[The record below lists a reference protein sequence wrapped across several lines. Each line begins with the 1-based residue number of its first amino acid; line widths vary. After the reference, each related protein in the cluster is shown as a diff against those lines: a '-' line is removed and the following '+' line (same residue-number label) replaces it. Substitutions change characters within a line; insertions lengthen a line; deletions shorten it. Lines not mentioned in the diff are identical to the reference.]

1 MAEFNV
7 LGRSHVRVDAMDKV
21 TGHATY
27 AGDVYLPE
35 MLMCKVLTSARSHA
49 RIVSIDT
56 SAAEGLPGVRGVIT
70 GKDFPDVF
78 FGSGALRDRR
88 VMARDEVFYVGE
100 PVAAVAAEDEMT
112 AVEALSLIRIEYE
125 DLERVVDP
133 VASLIQAQGDGGAAP
148 VIVHSDLEDF
158 EGYGFALGG
167 NNCTMLDA
175 DRGDVDA
182 AFAEAGLIVEE
193 TYHTQ
198 AINQGF
204 LEPMACVANVEANG
218 RLTVWAST
226 QGPYQVR
233 QQLASVLDMPI
244 GNIKII
250 AMELGGG
257 FGAKLR
263 LALEAFPALLSMKTR
278 RPVKLVNTREETFT
292 LNGPRLET
300 NIYLKTAVTGEGI
313 ITAREARSIFDV
325 GAYLGAGPNSGVGHG
340 LGAYNIPNFRLRSY
354 GVYTNKV
361 YVGSYRASGVA
372 DMTFAVE
379 SHMDVIAH
387 RLGLDPLEFRR
398 RNALKEGDVGV
409 SGARIP
415 ANGLSEVLDALQEKM
430 ALPPRRLTDDDRRT
444 EGADTTDEKAGS
456 EPDAGKAARG
466 VGIAVGEWRS
476 GSGPSTA
483 SISVNEDGTVG
494 LLTGSVDISGS
505 DTSLAQIAAE
515 VLGLEMEQ
523 VIVARRDTDL
533 APFTGPSGGS
543 RIVYSQG
550 KAVQMAAEDA
560 RDKLLALAADR
571 LGVQADA
578 LGCEG
583 GAVYVIDNPPQSIG
597 LGQLARM
604 SLSSRGG
611 PVVGT
616 ASLSSMPYNPV
627 FNAQAAEVLVDRET
641 GQVRVTR
648 FVQAQ
653 DVGLAVNPMGVEGQ
667 LEGGA
672 VQGIGRALSEEIQ
685 IDPDSG
691 QIRNPSLATYLMPL
705 ALDMPEIENVLVE
718 VPSEDGPFG
727 LRAVA
732 EPPGFGPP
740 AAIANAIYDAVGV
753 RIRTLPLSPERVL
766 AAIQGREPED
776 YGMDAEVL
784 RAAEI

>member
-7 LGRSHVRVDAMDKV
+7 LGKNHVRIDALDKV

-35 MLMCKVLTSARSHA
+35 MLMCKVLTSPRSHA
-49 RIVSIDT
+49 RILSIDT
-56 SAAEGLPGVRGVIT
+56 SEAEALPGVRGVIT
-70 GKDFPDVF
+70 GRDFPDVF

-88 VMARDEVFYVGE
+88 VMARDEVFYIGE
-100 PVAAVAAEDEMT
+100 PVAAVAADDEIT
-112 AVEALSLIRIEYE
+112 AVEALSLIKVEYE
-125 DLERVVDP
+125 NLDSIVDP
-133 VASLIQAQGDGGAAP
+133 VASLTGGAA
-148 VIVHSDLEDF
+148 VVHPDLEGF

-175 DRGDVDA
+175 DRGDVDS
-182 AFAEAGLIVEE
+182 AFADADLIVEE

-198 AINQGF
+198 PINQGF
-204 LEPMACVANVEANG
+204 LEPMACVANLEANG

-250 AMELGGG
+250 AMEMGGG

-263 LALEAFPALLSMKTR
+263 LALEAFPAMLTMKTH

-300 NIYLKTAVTGEGI
+300 NIYLKTGVTKDGRM
-313 ITAREARSIFDV
+313 TAREGRSVFDV

-340 LGAYNIPNFRLRSY
+340 LGAYDIPNFRLRSY
-354 GVYTNKV
+354 GVYTNKL

-398 RNALKEGDVGV
+398 MNALKEGDTSV

-415 ANGLSEVLDALQEKM
+415 RNGLAEVMDALKEKLE
-430 ALPPRRLTDDDRRT
+430 LPRSGNGSGD
-444 EGADTTDEKAGS
+444 GADN
-456 EPDAGKAARG
+456 PRMARG

-483 SISVNEDGTVG
+483 SISVNEDGSVG

-515 VLGLEMEQ
+515 VMGLEMEQ
-523 VIVARRDTDL
+523 VIVAKRDTDL

-560 RDKLLALAADR
+560 RDKLLGLAADR

-578 LGCEG
+578 LECEG
-583 GAVYVIDNPPQSIG
+583 GAVYVMDNPPQSIG

-611 PVVGT
+611 PVVGN

-627 FNAQAAEVLVDRET
+627 FNAQGAEVLVDRET
-641 GQVRVTR
+641 GQVKVTR

-672 VQGIGRALSEEIQ
+672 VQGIGRALSEEIL
-685 IDPDSG
+685 IDRDTG
-691 QIRNPSLATYLMPL
+691 QVRNPSLATYLMPL
-705 ALDMPEIENVLVE
+705 SIDMPEIENVLVE

-766 AAIQGREPED
+766 AAMQGREPEN
-776 YGMDAEVL
+776 YGMDVEAI
-784 RAAEI
+784 RAAEA

>member
-1 MAEFNV
+1 MAESDIHNFRV
-7 LGRSHVRVDAMDKV
+7 LGKNHVRVDALDKV

-35 MLMCKVLTSARSHA
+35 MLMCKVLTSSRSHA
-49 RIVSIDT
+49 RIVSMDT
-56 SAAEGLPGVRGVIT
+56 SEAEALPGVGGVIT
-70 GKDFPDVF
+70 GKDFPEVF

-100 PVAAVAAEDEMT
+100 PVAAVAANDEVT
-112 AVEALSLIRIEYE
+112 AVEALSLIKVEYE
-125 DLERVVDP
+125 DLDTVVDP
-133 VASLIQAQGDGGAAP
+133 LAAILP
-148 VIVHSDLEDF
+148 NSTEVHPDLPEF

-182 AFAEAGLIVEE
+182 AFAEADHIIEE
-193 TYHTQ
+193 IYHTQ
-198 AINQGF
+198 PINQGF

-233 QQLASVLDMPI
+233 QQLASVLEMPI
-244 GNIKII
+244 GNIKIV
-250 AMELGGG
+250 AMEMGGG

-263 LALEAFPALLSMKTR
+263 LALEAFPALLAMKTH

-300 NIYLKTAVTGEGI
+300 NIYLKTAVTNDGR
-313 ITAREARSIFDV
+313 ITAREGRSVFDV

-340 LGAYNIPNFRLRSY
+340 LGAYDIPNFRLRSY
-354 GVYTNKV
+354 GVYTNKL

-398 RNALKEGDVGV
+398 RNALKEGDVSV
-409 SGARIP
+409 SGARLP
-415 ANGLSEVLDALQEKM
+415 RNGLSEVMDALKEKM
-430 ALPPRRLTDDDRRT
+430 EQPRNGGASDDRL
-444 EGADTTDEKAGS
+444 
-456 EPDAGKAARG
+456 ARG
-466 VGIAVGEWRS
+466 VGVAVGEWRS

-515 VLGLEMEQ
+515 ALGLEMEQ
-523 VIVARRDTDL
+523 VIVAKRDTDL

-560 RDKLLALAADR
+560 RDKLLGLAADR

-578 LGCEG
+578 LECEG
-583 GAVYVIDNPPQSIG
+583 GAVYVMDNPPQSIG

-611 PVVGT
+611 PIVGT

-627 FNAQAAEVLVDRET
+627 FNAQGAEVLVDRET

-685 IDPDSG
+685 IDPETG
-691 QIRNPSLATYLMPL
+691 QVRNPSLATYLMPL
-705 ALDMPEIENVLVE
+705 AIDMPEIENVLVE

-766 AAIQGREPED
+766 AAIQGQEPDD
-776 YGMDAEVL
+776 YGMDVEAL
-784 RAAEI
+784 RAAEA

>member
-1 MAEFNV
+1 MPEFKV
-7 LGRSHVRVDAMDKV
+7 LGKNHVRVDAMDKV
-21 TGHATY
+21 TGHAIY

-35 MLMCKVLTSARSHA
+35 MLMCKVLTSPRSHA

-56 SAAEGLPGVRGVIT
+56 SEAEALPGVRGVIT
-70 GKDFPDVF
+70 GRDFPDVY

-100 PVAAVAAEDEMT
+100 PVAAVAADDEVT
-112 AVEALSLIRIEYE
+112 AAEALSLIRVEYD
-125 DLERVVDP
+125 DLDSIVDP
-133 VASLIQAQGDGGAAP
+133 VTSLTGSST
-148 VIVHSDLEDF
+148 IVHPDLEEF
-158 EGYGFALGG
+158 EGYAFALGG
-167 NNCTMLDA
+167 NNCAMLDA

-182 AFAEAGLIVEE
+182 AFAQADHIIEE

-198 AINQGF
+198 PINQGF

-218 RLTVWAST
+218 RLTIWAST

-244 GNIKII
+244 GNIKIV
-250 AMELGGG
+250 AMEMGGG

-263 LALEAFPALLSMKTR
+263 LALEAFPALLAMKTN

-300 NIYLKTAVTGEGI
+300 NIYLKTAVSSDGK

-340 LGAYNIPNFRLRSY
+340 LGAYDIPNFRLRSY

-387 RLGLDPLEFRR
+387 KLGLDPLAFRR
-398 RNALKEGDVGV
+398 HNALKEGDVGV

-415 ANGLSEVLDALQEKM
+415 RHGLAEVMDALQEKM
-430 ALPPRRLTDDDRRT
+430 SGSGNGGSQSDNPRM
-444 EGADTTDEKAGS
+444 
-456 EPDAGKAARG
+456 ARG

-515 VLGLEMEQ
+515 TLGLELEQ
-523 VIVARRDTDL
+523 VVVAKRDTDL

-560 RDKLLALAADR
+560 RDKLVALAADR
-571 LGVQADA
+571 LGVNADA
-578 LGCEG
+578 LECEG
-583 GAVYVIDNPPQSIG
+583 GAVYVMDNPPQSLGI
-597 LGQLARM
+597 GQLARM

-611 PVVGT
+611 PIVGA

-627 FNAQAAEVLVDRET
+627 FNAQGAEVLVDRET
-641 GQVRVTR
+641 GQVKVTR

-685 IDPDSG
+685 IDPNTG
-691 QIRNPSLATYLMPL
+691 QVRNPSLATYLMPL
-705 ALDMPEIENVLVE
+705 AIDMPEIENVLVE

-766 AAIQGREPED
+766 AAMQGLEPED
-776 YGMDAEVL
+776 YGLDPDAL
-784 RAAEI
+784 RAAEA

>member
-1 MAEFNV
+1 MAESDIRNFRV
-7 LGRSHVRVDAMDKV
+7 LGKNHVRVDALDKV

-35 MLMCKVLTSARSHA
+35 MLMCKVLTSTRSHA
-49 RIVSIDT
+49 RIVSVDT
-56 SAAEGLPGVRGVIT
+56 SEAEALPGVRGVIT

-100 PVAAVAAEDEMT
+100 PVAAVAADDEVT
-112 AVEALSLIRIEYE
+112 AVEALSLIKVEYE
-125 DLERVVDP
+125 DLDTVVDP
-133 VASLIQAQGDGGAAP
+133 LAA
-148 VIVHSDLEDF
+148 ILQDSTEVHPDLPEF

-182 AFAEAGLIVEE
+182 AFAEADYIIEE

-198 AINQGF
+198 PINQGF
-204 LEPMACVANVEANG
+204 LEPMACLANVEANG

-233 QQLASVLDMPI
+233 QQLASVLEMPI
-244 GNIKII
+244 GNIKIV
-250 AMELGGG
+250 AMEMGGG

-263 LALEAFPALLSMKTR
+263 LALEAFPALLAMKTH

-300 NIYLKTAVTGEGI
+300 NIYLKTAVTKDGR
-313 ITAREARSIFDV
+313 ITAREGRSVFDV

-340 LGAYNIPNFRLRSY
+340 LGAYDIPNFRLRSY
-354 GVYTNKV
+354 GVYTNKL

-398 RNALKEGDVGV
+398 RNALKEGDLGV
-409 SGARIP
+409 SGARLP
-415 ANGLSEVLDALQEKM
+415 RNGLAEVMDALKEKM
-430 ALPPRRLTDDDRRT
+430 EQPRNGGVSDSSDDRL
-444 EGADTTDEKAGS
+444 
-456 EPDAGKAARG
+456 ARG
-466 VGIAVGEWRS
+466 VGVAVGEWRS

-515 VLGLEMEQ
+515 ALGLEMEQ
-523 VIVARRDTDL
+523 VIVAKRDTDL

-560 RDKLLALAADR
+560 RDKLFALAADR

-578 LGCEG
+578 LECEG
-583 GAVYVIDNPPQSIG
+583 GTVYVMDNPPQSIG

-611 PVVGT
+611 PIVGT

-627 FNAQAAEVLVDRET
+627 FNAQGAEVLVDRET

-685 IDPDSG
+685 IDAETG
-691 QIRNPSLATYLMPL
+691 QVRNPSLATYLMPL
-705 ALDMPEIENVLVE
+705 AIDMPEIENVLVE

-766 AAIQGREPED
+766 AAMQGRDPDD
-776 YGMDAEVL
+776 YGMDVEAL
-784 RAAEI
+784 RAAEA

>member
-1 MAEFNV
+1 MAD
-7 LGRSHVRVDAMDKV
+7 VRVDALDKV

-35 MLMCKVLTSARSHA
+35 MLMCKVLTSTRSHA
-49 RIVSIDT
+49 RIVGIDT
-56 SAAEGLPGVRGVIT
+56 SQAEALPGVRGVIT

-78 FGSGALRDRR
+78 FGSGALKDRR
-88 VMARDEVFYVGE
+88 VMAREAVFYIGE
-100 PVAAVAAEDEMT
+100 PVAAVAADDEIT
-112 AVEALSLIRIEYE
+112 AVEALSLIRVEYE

-133 VASLIQAQGDGGAAP
+133 MASISGNATE
-148 VIVHSDLEDF
+148 VHPDLPDF

-175 DRGDVDA
+175 DRGDVDQ
-182 AFAEAGLIVEE
+182 AFREASHIVEE

-198 AINQGF
+198 PINQGF
-204 LEPMACVANVEANG
+204 LEPMACVANLEAAG

-233 QQLASVLDMPI
+233 AQLASVLDMPI

-263 LALEAFPALLSMKTR
+263 LALEAFPAMLAMKTG

-300 NIYLKTAVTGEGI
+300 NIYLKTAVTNEGR
-313 ITAREARSIFDV
+313 ITAREARSVFDV

-387 RLGLDPLEFRR
+387 KLGLDPMEFREK
-398 RNALKEGDVGV
+398 NALKEGDISV
-409 SGARIP
+409 SGAPIP
-415 ANGLSEVLDALQEKM
+415 RHGLAEVMDALKEKM
-430 ALPPRRLTDDDRRT
+430 DLPKTLPST
-444 EGADTTDEKAGS
+444 ERE
-456 EPDAGKAARG
+456 ARG
-466 VGIAVGEWRS
+466 VGVAVGEWRS

-483 SISVNEDGTVG
+483 SISVNEDGTVS

-515 VLGLEMEQ
+515 VLGLELEQ
-523 VIVARRDTDL
+523 VVVAKRDTDL

-550 KAVQMAAEDA
+550 KAVQMAADDA
-560 RDKLLALAADR
+560 RDKLMALAADR
-571 LGVQADA
+571 LGVQAEA
-578 LGCEG
+578 LECQG
-583 GAVYVIDNPPQSIG
+583 GAVYVMDNPPQSMG
-597 LGQLARM
+597 LAQLARM

-611 PVVGT
+611 PIVGA

-627 FNAQAAEVLVDRET
+627 FNAQGAEVVVDRET

-672 VQGIGRALSEEIQ
+672 VQGIGRALSEEIL
-685 IDPDSG
+685 IDRDTG
-691 QIRNPSLATYLMPL
+691 QVRNASLATYLMPL
-705 ALDMPEIENVLVE
+705 AVDMPPIETVLVE

-753 RIRTLPLSPERVL
+753 RIRTLPLSAERVL
-766 AAIQGREPED
+766 AALQGRDPD
-776 YGMDAEVL
+776 QYGMDVEAL
-784 RAAEI
+784 RAAEV

>member
-1 MAEFNV
+1 MAESDIRNFRV
-7 LGRSHVRVDAMDKV
+7 LGKNHVRVDALDKV

-35 MLMCKVLTSARSHA
+35 MLMCKVLTSTRSHA
-49 RIVSIDT
+49 RIVSVDT
-56 SAAEGLPGVRGVIT
+56 SEAEALPGVRGVIT

-100 PVAAVAAEDEMT
+100 PVAAVAADDEVT
-112 AVEALSLIRIEYE
+112 AVEALSLIKVEYE
-125 DLERVVDP
+125 DLDTVVDP
-133 VASLIQAQGDGGAAP
+133 LAA
-148 VIVHSDLEDF
+148 ILQDSTEVHPDLPEF

-182 AFAEAGLIVEE
+182 SFAEADHIIEE

-198 AINQGF
+198 PINQGF

-233 QQLASVLDMPI
+233 QQLASVLEMPI
-244 GNIKII
+244 GNIKIV
-250 AMELGGG
+250 AMEMGGG

-263 LALEAFPALLSMKTR
+263 LALEAFPALLAMKTH

-300 NIYLKTAVTGEGI
+300 NIYLKTAVTNDGR
-313 ITAREARSIFDV
+313 ITAREGRSVFDV

-340 LGAYNIPNFRLRSY
+340 LGAYDIPNFRLRSY
-354 GVYTNKV
+354 GVYTNKL

-398 RNALKEGDVGV
+398 RNALKEGDVSV
-409 SGARIP
+409 SGARLP
-415 ANGLSEVLDALQEKM
+415 RNGLAEVMDALKEKM
-430 ALPPRRLTDDDRRT
+430 EQPRNGGVSDSSDDRL
-444 EGADTTDEKAGS
+444 
-456 EPDAGKAARG
+456 ARG
-466 VGIAVGEWRS
+466 VGVAVGEWRS

-515 VLGLEMEQ
+515 ALGLEMEQ
-523 VIVARRDTDL
+523 VIVAKRDTDL

-560 RDKLLALAADR
+560 RDKLFALAADR

-578 LGCEG
+578 LECEG
-583 GAVYVIDNPPQSIG
+583 GAVYVMDNPPQSIG

-611 PVVGT
+611 PIVGT

-627 FNAQAAEVLVDRET
+627 FNAQGAEVLVDRET

-685 IDPDSG
+685 IDAETG
-691 QIRNPSLATYLMPL
+691 QVRNPSLATYLMPL
-705 ALDMPEIENVLVE
+705 AIDMPEIENVLVE

-753 RIRTLPLSPERVL
+753 RIRTLPLCPERVL
-766 AAIQGREPED
+766 AAMQGREPDD
-776 YGMDAEVL
+776 YGMDVEAL
-784 RAAEI
+784 RAAEA

>member
-7 LGRSHVRVDAMDKV
+7 LGKSHVRVDALDKV

-35 MLMCKVLTSARSHA
+35 MLMCKVLTSTRSHA
-49 RIVSIDT
+49 RIVSVDT
-56 SAAEGLPGVRGVIT
+56 SEAEALPGVRGIIT

-100 PVAAVAAEDEMT
+100 PVAAVAADDEIT
-112 AVEALSLIRIEYE
+112 AVEALSLIKVEYE
-125 DLERVVDP
+125 DLDRVVDP
-133 VASLIQAQGDGGAAP
+133 VSSLTGG
-148 VIVHSDLEDF
+148 VTVVHPDLEGF

-182 AFAEAGLIVEE
+182 AFAGADHVIEE

-198 AINQGF
+198 PINQGF
-204 LEPMACVANVEANG
+204 LEPMACVTNVEANG

-250 AMELGGG
+250 AMEMGGG

-263 LALEAFPALLSMKTR
+263 LALEAFPALLAMKTH

-300 NIYLKTAVTGEGI
+300 NIYLKTAVTSDGK

-387 RLGLDPLEFRR
+387 KVGIDPLEFRR
-398 RNALKEGDVGV
+398 RNSLKEGDIGV

-415 ANGLSEVLDALQEKM
+415 RHGLAEVMDALEGKMDMPRANGGTSADSGDGRM
-430 ALPPRRLTDDDRRT
+430 AH
-444 EGADTTDEKAGS
+444 
-456 EPDAGKAARG
+456 G

-505 DTSLAQIAAE
+505 DTSLAQITAE

-523 VIVARRDTDL
+523 VIVAKRDTDL

-550 KAVQMAAEDA
+550 KAVEMAAGDA

-578 LGCEG
+578 LECEG
-583 GAVYVIDNPPQSIG
+583 GAVYVMDNPPQSIG
-597 LGQLARM
+597 MGQLARM

-611 PVVGT
+611 PIVGT

-627 FNAQAAEVLVDRET
+627 FNAQGAEVVVDRET
-641 GQVRVTR
+641 GQVKVTR

-672 VQGIGRALSEEIQ
+672 VQGIGRALSEEIL
-685 IDPDSG
+685 IDPNTG
-691 QIRNPSLATYLMPL
+691 QVRNASLATYLMPL
-705 ALDMPEIENVLVE
+705 AVDMPEIESVLVE

-766 AAIQGREPED
+766 AAMQGREPDD
-776 YGMDAEVL
+776 YGMDADAL
-784 RAAEI
+784 RAAEV

>member
-35 MLMCKVLTSARSHA
+35 MLMCKVLTSTRSHA

-56 SAAEGLPGVRGVIT
+56 SGAEALPGVRGVIT

-100 PVAAVAAEDEMT
+100 PVAAVAAVDEMT
-112 AVEALSLIRIEYE
+112 AVEALALITVEYE

-133 VASLIQAQGDGGAAP
+133 VASLTITP
-148 VIVHSDLEDF
+148 TVVHSDLEAF

-182 AFAEAGLIVEE
+182 AFAEAHQIIEE

-198 AINQGF
+198 PINQGF
-204 LEPMACVANVEANG
+204 LEPMACVANCEANG
-218 RLTVWAST
+218 RLTIWAST

-263 LALEAFPALLSMKTR
+263 LALEAFPALLSMKAH

-300 NIYLKTAVTGEGI
+300 NIYLKTAVTNEGI
-313 ITAREARSIFDV
+313 ITAREARSVFDV

-340 LGAYNIPNFRLRSY
+340 LGAYDIPNFRLRSY

-398 RNALKEGDVGV
+398 RNALKEGDIGV

-430 ALPPRRLTDDDRRT
+430 DLPGP
-444 EGADTTDEKAGS
+444 KAS
-456 EPDAGKAARG
+456 PEPDSGKAARG

-523 VIVARRDTDL
+523 VIVAKRDTDL

-550 KAVQMAAEDA
+550 RAVQMAAEDA
-560 RDKLLALAADR
+560 RDKLFALAADR

-578 LGCEG
+578 LECEG

-705 ALDMPEIENVLVE
+705 AIDMPEIENVLVE

-776 YGMDAEVL
+776 YGMDPEAL
-784 RAAEI
+784 RAAEA

>member
-7 LGRSHVRVDAMDKV
+7 LGKNHVRVDALDKV

-35 MLMCKVLTSARSHA
+35 MLMCKVLTSPRSHA
-49 RIVSIDT
+49 RIVRIDT
-56 SAAEGLPGVRGVIT
+56 SEAEALPGVRGVIT
-70 GKDFPDVF
+70 GQDFPDVF

-100 PVAAVAAEDEMT
+100 PVAAVAAEDEIT
-112 AVEALSLIRIEYE
+112 AVEALSLIKVEYE
-125 DLERVVDP
+125 DLERIVDP
-133 VASLIQAQGDGGAAP
+133 VASLTGGAA
-148 VIVHSDLEDF
+148 IVHPDLEDF
-158 EGYGFALGG
+158 EGYAFALGG

-182 AFAEAGLIVEE
+182 AFAEAALVVEE

-198 AINQGF
+198 PINQGF

-250 AMELGGG
+250 AMEMGGG

-263 LALEAFPALLSMKTR
+263 LALEAFPALLAMKTH

-300 NIYLKTAVTGEGI
+300 NIYLKTAVANDGK
-313 ITAREARSIFDV
+313 ITARESRSVFDV

-340 LGAYNIPNFRLRSY
+340 LGAYDIPNFRLRSY
-354 GVYTNKV
+354 GVYTNKL

-387 RLGLDPLEFRR
+387 KLGLDPLEFRR
-398 RNALKEGDVGV
+398 LNALKEGDIGV
-409 SGARIP
+409 SGARLP
-415 ANGLSEVLDALQEKM
+415 RHGLAEVMDALQEKM
-430 ALPPRRLTDDDRRT
+430 SQPGN
-444 EGADTTDEKAGS
+444 GAELQ
-456 EPDAGKAARG
+456 PDNGRMAHG

-515 VLGLEMEQ
+515 VLGLELEQ
-523 VIVARRDTDL
+523 VIVAKRDTDL

-560 RDKLLALAADR
+560 RDKLLGLAADR

-578 LGCEG
+578 LECEG
-583 GAVYVIDNPPQSIG
+583 GAVYVMDNPPQSIA

-611 PVVGT
+611 PIVGT

-627 FNAQAAEVLVDRET
+627 FNAQGAEVLVDRET

-685 IDPDSG
+685 IDSDTG
-691 QIRNPSLATYLMPL
+691 QVRNPSLATYLMPL
-705 ALDMPEIENVLVE
+705 AMDMPEIENVLVE

-766 AAIQGREPED
+766 AATQGREPED
-776 YGMDAEVL
+776 YGMDAEAL
-784 RAAEI
+784 RAAEA

>member
-7 LGRSHVRVDAMDKV
+7 LGKNHVRVDALDKV

-35 MLMCKVLTSARSHA
+35 MLMCKVLTSTRSHA

-56 SAAEGLPGVRGVIT
+56 SEAEALPGVRGVIT
-70 GKDFPDVF
+70 GQDFPDVF

-100 PVAAVAAEDEMT
+100 PVAAVAADDEIT
-112 AVEALSLIRIEYE
+112 AVEALSLIKVEYE
-125 DLERVVDP
+125 DLERIVDP
-133 VASLIQAQGDGGAAP
+133 VASLTGQTT
-148 VIVHSDLEDF
+148 IVHPDLEDF
-158 EGYGFALGG
+158 EGYAFALGG

-182 AFAEAGLIVEE
+182 AFAKAALVVEE

-198 AINQGF
+198 PINQGF

-263 LALEAFPALLSMKTR
+263 LALEAFPALLAMKTH
-278 RPVKLVNTREETFT
+278 RPVKLVNTRDETFT

-300 NIYLKTAVTGEGI
+300 NIYLKTAVAADGK
-313 ITAREARSIFDV
+313 ITARESRSVFDV

-340 LGAYNIPNFRLRSY
+340 LGAYDIPNFRLRSY

-398 RNALKEGDVGV
+398 LNALKEGDIGV
-409 SGARIP
+409 SGARLP
-415 ANGLSEVLDALQEKM
+415 RHGLAEVMDALQEKM
-430 ALPPRRLTDDDRRT
+430 SPTSN
-444 EGADTTDEKAGS
+444 GADS
-456 EPDAGKAARG
+456 QPDNDRMARG

-515 VLGLEMEQ
+515 ALGLELEQ
-523 VIVARRDTDL
+523 VIVAKRDTDL

-560 RDKLLALAADR
+560 RDKLLGLAADR

-578 LGCEG
+578 LECEG
-583 GAVYVIDNPPQSIG
+583 GAVYVMDNPPQSIG
-597 LGQLARM
+597 LGQLALM

-611 PVVGT
+611 PIVGT

-627 FNAQAAEVLVDRET
+627 FNAQGAEVLVDRET

-685 IDPDSG
+685 IDPDTG

-705 ALDMPEIENVLVE
+705 AIDMPEIENVLVE

-766 AAIQGREPED
+766 AAMQGREPED
-776 YGMDAEVL
+776 YGMDAEAL
-784 RAAEI
+784 RAAEA